1 MTFLHCQNMHAS
13 GIKNFTKRDRMS
25 SVPKSK
31 FKPRR
36 INSKSVQNQI
46 LKKKNNT
53 KEKTKSKQKLEKS
66 QNEKDRKEKD
76 KQKQKERI

>member
-1 MTFLHCQNMHAS
+1 MILKGEKTNKPSSKYVTL
-13 GIKNFTKRDRMS
+13 IKNFTKRDRMS

-53 KEKTKSKQKLEKS
+53 KKKNKIKTKIRKISKGK
-66 QNEKDRKEKD
+66 R
-76 KQKQKERI
+76 